1 MSPTLHVFTARFNP
15 LRWRA
20 PQRHF
25 VDWAQDMA
33 SIGADVTVI
42 ECAYGETPFACEMPG
57 IVTHIGVRAE
67 LVGLDEG
74 MPLEPRH
81 RPPAGGEVH
90 LLG

>member
-15 LRWRA
+15 LRWQA

-57 IVTHIGVRAE
+57 IVTHIGVRA
-67 LVGLDEG
+67 D
-74 MPLEPRH
+74 
-81 RPPAGGEVH
+81 
-90 LLG
+90 